1 MHSGREERIIGP
13 NEFAEGWGFNS
24 LPITMVV
31 APIASI
37 ALALTKGWFF
47 NRNRNGDTRNNDDN
61 TEENVMKKANR
72 SSNTGNGNEGKA
84 FKNAVGAVLDVI
96 YNTTVG
102 MGAGALLNACKAST
116 R

>member
-1 MHSGREERIIGP
+1 MHSGHEGRIIGP
-13 NEFAEGWGFNS
+13 NKFAEGWGFNS

-61 TEENVMKKANR
+61 TEENVMKKAIR
-72 SSNTGNGNEGKA
+72 SSNTGNGNKGKA
-84 FKNAVGAVLDVI
+84 FKNTIGAVLDVI

-102 MGAGALLNACKAST
+102 MGAGALLQQHQVSE

>member
-1 MHSGREERIIGP
+1 
-13 NEFAEGWGFNS
+13 
-24 LPITMVV
+24 MVV

-37 ALALTKGWFF
+37 ALALTKEWFF

-72 SSNTGNGNEGKA
+72 SSNTGKGNKGKT
-84 FKNAVGAVLDVI
+84 FKNAIGAVLDVI
-96 YNTTVG
+96 YDTTVG
-102 MGAGALLNACKAST
+102 MGAGALLQLQPVSA

>member
-1 MHSGREERIIGP
+1 
-13 NEFAEGWGFNS
+13 
-24 LPITMVV
+24 MVA
-31 APIASI
+31 APIAAI

-47 NRNRNGDTRNNDDN
+47 NRNRKGDSNKNELNEKD
-61 TEENVMKKANR
+61 TEMKKTNC
-72 SSNTGNGNEGKA
+72 SSKKNGNTNKA
-84 FKNAVGAVLDVI
+84 FKNVVGAVLDVS

>member
-1 MHSGREERIIGP
+1 
-13 NEFAEGWGFNS
+13 
-24 LPITMVV
+24 MVV
-31 APIASI
+31 APIAAI

-72 SSNTGNGNEGKA
+72 SSNTCKGNKGKT
-84 FKNAVGAVLDVI
+84 FKNAIGAVLDVI
-96 YNTTVG
+96 YDPTVG
-102 MGAGALLNACKAST
+102 MGAGALLNACKASA

>member
-1 MHSGREERIIGP
+1 
-13 NEFAEGWGFNS
+13 
-24 LPITMVV
+24 MVV
-31 APIASI
+31 APIAAI

-47 NRNRNGDTRNNDDN
+47 NRNRNGETRNNDDN

-72 SSNTGNGNEGKA
+72 SSNTGNGNKGKA
-84 FKNAVGAVLDVI
+84 FKNAIGAVLDVI